1 MVALEVK
8 VEQSLGM
15 RVVWR
20 SDLPGRVEW
29 SSGSK
34 VEWSSEQWKQEMGCP
49 LTSSE
54 LRAERSSNLGV
65 EQSLGMRA
73 EQSSNLEA
81 EWSLEQ
87 LKCKMGCPLT
97 DPWLIPRSIPYRS
110 SDFIPTTL

>member
-1 MVALEVK
+1 M
-8 VEQSLGM
+8 EQSLGM

-49 LTSSE
+49 LTSLELTVEQSSD
-54 LRAERSSNLGV
+54 LRAEQNSEL
-65 EQSLGMRA
+65 RA
-73 EQSSNLEA
+73 EQSSNSKV

-87 LKCKMGCPLT
+87 Q
-97 DPWLIPRSIPYRS
+97 
-110 SDFIPTTL
+110 